1 MKKTKVIVLNALLSA
16 MGSALLCLGS
26 ILGDLDLT
34 FAAAASITV
43 FWAALELGLKS
54 ASAVWLVTSLLS
66 MIIAPAKFA
75 PAIFMV
81 FVGVYPILKLVSE
94 RFRPVIS
101 WTIKIVATNIAVV
114 ILTLIWKF
122 LLFPSLNPKW
132 WVYVAVIVLSNI
144 TVVVF
149 DYLLGQLATLYFGK
163 LKKKYKIFNV
173 MSKK

>member
-26 ILGDLDLT
+26 VLGDLDLT

-66 MIIAPAKFA
+66 MMIAPAKFA
-75 PAIFMV
+75 PMIFAV
-81 FVGVYPILKLVSE
+81 FVGIYPILKLVCE
-94 RFRPVIS
+94 RFRPLIS
-101 WTIKIVATNIAVV
+101 WTIKIAATNVAVV

-122 LLFPSLNPKW
+122 ILFPSEKPAW

-149 DYLLGQLATLYFGK
+149 DYLLGQLALLYFGK
-163 LKKKYKIFNV
+163 LKKKYKIFNIID
-173 MSKK
+173 KK

>member
-66 MIIAPAKFA
+66 MMIAPAKFA
-75 PAIFMV
+75 PLIFAV
-81 FVGVYPILKLVSE
+81 FVGIYPILKLVCE
-94 RFRPVIS
+94 RFRPLIS
-101 WTIKIVATNIAVV
+101 WTIKIAATNVAVV
-114 ILTLIWKF
+114 ILTLIWK
-122 LLFPSLNPKW
+122 LILFPSMNPEW

-144 TVVVF
+144 TIVVF
-149 DYLLGQLATLYFGK
+149 DYLLSQLALLYFGK
-163 LKKKYKIFNV
+163 LKKKYKIFNIID
-173 MSKK
+173 KK

>member
-26 ILGDLDLT
+26 VLGDLDLT

-66 MIIAPAKFA
+66 MMIAPAKFA
-75 PAIFMV
+75 PLIFAV
-81 FVGVYPILKLVSE
+81 FVGIYPILKLVCE
-94 RFRPVIS
+94 RFRPLIS
-101 WTIKIVATNIAVV
+101 WTIKIAATNVAVV

-122 LLFPSLNPKW
+122 ILFPSMNPEW

-144 TVVVF
+144 TIVVF
-149 DYLLGQLATLYFGK
+149 DYLLGQLALLYFGK
-163 LKKKYKIFNV
+163 LKKKYKIFNIID
-173 MSKK
+173 KK

>member
-1 MKKTKVIVLNALLSA
+1 MKKTKIIVLNALLSA

-66 MIIAPAKFA
+66 TMIAPAKFA
-75 PAIFMV
+75 PLIFAV
-81 FVGVYPILKLVSE
+81 FVGIYPILKLVCE
-94 RFRPVIS
+94 RFRPLFS
-101 WTIKIVATNIAVV
+101 WTIKIAATNVAGV

-122 LLFPSLNPKW
+122 ILFPSEKPAW

-149 DYLLGQLATLYFGK
+149 DYLLSQLAMLYFGK
-163 LKKKYKIFNV
+163 LKKKYKIFNII
-173 MSKK
+173 SKK